1 MSLKWK
7 TAILESMYGKTLPD
21 TVPSAHSGT
30 DQSLQWSDIVAALNT
45 QCRVIHALILRETL
59 SRYGD
64 HKLGFLWAILEPVF
78 FVVVLTAMMSAMSS
92 DSPSGMPIVPF
103 MIVGFVPFIM
113 FRNTM
118 NQLRSAVSSNRTL
131 LGFPQV
137 TTFDVMF
144 ARILLE
150 AGVLL
155 FVFVFILCMA
165 YLLGYTFS
173 VENPLGVLL
182 VCLALMMLGS
192 GFGFLLAS
200 LVPIV
205 PSVGLIST
213 LLLGRPLMVT
223 SGLFY
228 TVGSIPEPFRTWL
241 LYNPIVHY
249 MEIIRSYFFHEFE
262 SEYGSWFYAGSWAIG
277 MFVFG
282 MLTHKALKRRT
293 IVGL

>member
-1 MSLKWK
+1 MSTQSKP
-7 TAILESMYGKTLPD
+7 TPD
-21 TVPSAHSGT
+21 PVHLAKDHV
-30 DQSLQWSDIVAALNT
+30 DDALQWSQISDALNT

-59 SRYGD
+59 TRYGD
-64 HKLGFLWAILEPVF
+64 HKLGFLWAILEPVL
-78 FVVVLTAMMSAMSS
+78 FVVILAGMMSSMSS
-92 DSPSGMPIVPF
+92 DAPSGMPVVPF

-113 FRNTM
+113 FRNSM
-118 NQLRSAVSSNRTL
+118 NQLRGAISSNLSL

-150 AGVLL
+150 AAVLL

-182 VCLALMMLGS
+182 VCVCLTMLGS

-205 PSVGLIST
+205 PSVGLIT
-213 LLLGRPLMVT
+213 MMLLGRPLMVT

-241 LYNPIVHY
+241 LYNPIVHF
-249 MEIIRSYFFHEFE
+249 MEIIRSYFFYEFE
-262 SEYGSWFYAGSWAIG
+262 SEYGSWFYAGSWTIG

-282 MLTHKALKRRT
+282 MLAHKALKRRS